1 MQFRSLLLRAAAT
14 AIALGATFA
23 SAAYVTAH
31 LKNPSAPL
39 QPSVLNTGQG
49 ASLGLPGGG
58 RLAIS
63 PSVKPADV
71 QPVASTHAS

>member
-1 MQFRSLLLRAAAT
+1 MLRAGAT

-31 LKNPSAPL
+31 LKNPNAPL
-39 QPSVLNTGQG
+39 QPSVLSNSQA
-49 ASLGLPGGG
+49 ASAGLPNGG
-58 RLAIS
+58 LTIA
-63 PSVKPADV
+63 PSVHHANV